1 LRDNRAGA
9 KRKVRE
15 MNTESSPADEF
26 LRRVL
31 DAMPAFVFVVD
42 EDVSFIESNRAASK
56 LLSATG
62 GQILRRRSGEVLQ
75 CIHSSETPE
84 GCGGAPYCKDCV
96 IRNSVGEAF
105 KGEHVVRQR
114 AKLELVSDGKVRD
127 FYALITAS
135 PFAHGNRRLVLL
147 VIEDINE
154 LVELRRLTPICVK
167 CKKIRDDDQYWS
179 EVETYFNRHLDLDF
193 THGYCPDCLQEF
205 LAEVARERA
214 ERSTSP
220 ERP

>member
-1 LRDNRAGA
+1 
-9 KRKVRE
+9 

-26 LRRVL
+26 LRSVL

-62 GQILRRRSGEVLQ
+62 GQILRRRCGEVLQ

-114 AKLELVSDGKVRD
+114 AKLELVSNGKVRD
-127 FYALITAS
+127 FYASITAS

-154 LVELRRLTPICVK
+154 LVGLRRLIPICAK
-167 CKKIRDDDQYWS
+167 CKKIRDDDQYWR
-179 EVETYFNRHLDLDF
+179 EVETYFNRHLDLHF
-193 THGYCPDCLQEF
+193 THSYCPDCLQEF
-205 LAEVARERA
+205 MEEVAQRKSEG
-214 ERSTSP
+214 SVPP

>member
-1 LRDNRAGA
+1 
-9 KRKVRE
+9 
-15 MNTESSPADEF
+15 MSTESCQANEF
-26 LRRVL
+26 LRSVL

-42 EDVSFIESNRAASK
+42 EDVSFIESNRAASR

-62 GQILRRRSGEVLQ
+62 GEILRRRSGEVLQ

-114 AKLELVSDGKVRD
+114 AKLELVSNGKVRD

-154 LVELRRLTPICVK
+154 LVGLRRLIPICAK
-167 CKKIRDDDQYWS
+167 CKKIRDDKGYWNILEAYLIEHS
-179 EVETYFNRHLDLDF
+179 DAQF
-193 THGYCPDCLQEF
+193 THGICPECAALLYPDLELSKKQR
-205 LAEVARERA
+205 REGQ
-214 ERSTSP
+214 
-220 ERP
+220 

>member
-1 LRDNRAGA
+1 
-9 KRKVRE
+9 

-26 LRRVL
+26 LRSVL

-114 AKLELVSDGKVRD
+114 AKTELVSNGKVRD
-127 FYALITAS
+127 FYASVTAS

-154 LVELRRLTPICVK
+154 LVELRRLTPICAK
-167 CKKIRDDDQYWS
+167 CKKIRDDDQYWR

-193 THGYCPDCLQEF
+193 THGYCPDCLQVF

-214 ERSTSP
+214 ERSTPP